1 MRPCR
6 CTVGGN
12 DGLPANHTPVAEL
25 PSCPE
30 RLLNG
35 LLCTICL
42 TVKNVSDLGQRPTN
56 YVRFYGNVERQNLG
70 CGPFTTTEAFLY
82 VFSLMD

>member
-1 MRPCR
+1 MMW
-6 CTVGGN
+6 
-12 DGLPANHTPVAEL
+12 D
-25 PSCPE
+25 CPK
-30 RLLNG
+30 RLINGIAGMKYIFDTCFWWQQRNG